1 MRKISIYL
9 LLCVLSF
16 TSAKVFAEA
25 DTLQPTCTFEMYA
38 KASVGC
44 EVHIVYTGN
53 APSSATY
60 YWNFDGADVISGS
73 GQGPYV
79 VVWNSVGLKEVI
91 LHVICQSQ
99 SCQNS
104 EVIHIVPVPTVFEMT
119 GGGSYPAGGNGVHVG
134 LSGSQENYIYFLE
147 RNGNETGT
155 YAIGTGGPID
165 FGLQLEPGEYTCY
178 VKIDSSNCTKEMEG
192 IAVVTIEGPPEHPFI
207 CMVTFDTLIQKNI
220 VIWNKPA
227 NEGYS
232 HFNVY
237 KETFL
242 NEIYDKI
249 AEVPYPALSVYTDTT
264 SHPLV
269 RSDKYRLSVVD
280 TNGAE
285 SEMSPYHKTIHL
297 NINAGI
303 YGFNLMWNHY
313 EGFEFLTYNIYRKFE
328 SGSYEWIAHVASNI
342 DSYTDF
348 YVQPGIVTYYI
359 EVVRPEPCNPTLKG
373 SEYTSVYSNVAT
385 AAPLGIEENGTT
397 GMIVYPNP
405 AYDKLVVSNPDLH
418 NDNYRVEIWQM
429 TGSQVLSRPVS
440 GSQTVIDLSSIAPGV
455 YLLRLVSDNTVYTRK
470 FLKR

>member
-1 MRKISIYL
+1 
-9 LLCVLSF
+9 
-16 TSAKVFAEA
+16 
-25 DTLQPTCTFEMYA
+25 
-38 KASVGC
+38 
-44 EVHIVYTGN
+44 
-53 APSSATY
+53 
-60 YWNFDGADVISGS
+60 
-73 GQGPYV
+73 
-79 VVWNSVGLKEVI
+79 
-91 LHVICQSQ
+91 
-99 SCQNS
+99 
-104 EVIHIVPVPTVFEMT
+104 
-119 GGGSYPAGGNGVHVG
+119 
-134 LSGSQENYIYFLE
+134 
-147 RNGNETGT
+147 
-155 YAIGTGGPID
+155 
-165 FGLQLEPGEYTCY
+165 
-178 VKIDSSNCTKEMEG
+178 
-192 IAVVTIEGPPEHPFI
+192 
-207 CMVTFDTLIQKNI
+207 
-220 VIWNKPA
+220 
-227 NEGYS
+227 
-232 HFNVY
+232 
-237 KETFL
+237 
-242 NEIYDKI
+242 
-249 AEVPYPALSVYTDTT
+249 
-264 SHPLV
+264 
-269 RSDKYRLSVVD
+269 
-280 TNGAE
+280 
-285 SEMSPYHKTIHL
+285 MSPYHKTIHL

-373 SEYTSVYSNVAT
+373 SEYSSVYSNVAT